1 MPERAVVDAL
11 AYIREYKEK
20 SRAVVEAIP
29 DAAVAQLITLLRN
42 AREADRNIFL
52 CGNGGSA
59 ATASH
64 FSTDL
69 GKGAS
74 MGREKRFK
82 VISLAENL
90 SWITATANDTDYSR
104 VFVEQLRNYAQ
115 PGDLLI
121 AFSGSGNSSNVI
133 SAVDWANQN
142 GLVTAGVTG
151 RPGGRLGQIAQ
162 YPVFVES
169 SHMAFIEDA
178 HFVIQ
183 HILGYYFME
192 VDGV

>member
-1 MPERAVVDAL
+1 MSERAVADAL
-11 AYIREYKEK
+11 AYIKDYKNRCK
-20 SRAVVEAIP
+20 AVVEAIP
-29 DAAVAQLITLLRN
+29 DAGVAELITLLRN
-42 AREADRNIFL
+42 AREAGRNIFL

-74 MGREKRFK
+74 LGRDRRFK

-90 SWITATANDTDYSR
+90 PWITATANDSDYSQI
-104 VFVEQLRNYAQ
+104 FVEQLRNFAE

-121 AFSGSGNSSNVI
+121 AFSGSGNSPNVI
-133 SAVDWANQN
+133 AAIDWGNHN

-151 RPGGRLGQIAQ
+151 RPGGKLGQIAQ
-162 YPVFVES
+162 HPVFAES
-169 SHMAFIEDA
+169 THMAFIEDA
-178 HFVIQ
+178 HFVVQ
-183 HILGYYFME
+183 HILSYYFME
-192 VDGV
+192 ADGA